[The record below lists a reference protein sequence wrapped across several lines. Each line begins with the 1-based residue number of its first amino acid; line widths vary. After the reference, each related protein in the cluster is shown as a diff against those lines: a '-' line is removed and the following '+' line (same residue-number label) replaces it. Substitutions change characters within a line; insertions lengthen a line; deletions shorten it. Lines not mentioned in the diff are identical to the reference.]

1 MEGIIMTVQL
11 LLGLSLLVGVHELGH
26 LLAAKAFGMRV
37 EKYSIGF
44 PPKIWGKKF
53 GETEYSLGMIPLG
66 GFVKISGMIDE
77 SLDTS
82 SLSSEPKEYEFRA
95 KPAWQRLIVMMG
107 GIIVNVISGILIFI
121 ILIFSQG
128 ETYISKEEVNKH
140 GIVAYEL
147 GKEIGFKT
155 GDRVINVNGRDYEKF
170 RDLRSGD
177 VLLSTNGYYTV
188 EREGEQ
194 VKVPIPNNFIDNFA
208 DRDNQVP
215 FIDIRR
221 PFEVGQ
227 VVDGSN
233 AEKGGLQT
241 GDRFVSV
248 NGRDFKYFDEFSAA
262 LDSLKGRQITATINR
277 GGSQKTL
284 NFEVTEEGTLGFQ
297 AVPLIELSRVE
308 YGFFESIG
316 KGTVHAFNVVWIN
329 VKAFGKMFSGD
340 VSPSKSLAGPI
351 GIARIFGGSWDWI
364 NFWHITG
371 LLSMIL
377 AFMNFLPI
385 PALDGGHVMFLTW
398 EIVTGRKPSDKFLEN
413 AQKVGMVLL
422 LGIMTYA
429 IFNDITKLF

>member
-1 MEGIIMTVQL
+1 MTVQL

-26 LLAAKAFGMRV
+26 LIAAKSFGMRV

-53 GETEYSLGMIPLG
+53 GETEYSIGMIPLG

-82 SLSSEPKEYEFRA
+82 SLSSEPKPYEFRA

-107 GIIVNVISGILIFI
+107 GIIVNVIAGVLIFI
-121 ILIFSQG
+121 ALIYSQG
-128 ETYISKEEVNKH
+128 ETYISKEEMNKH

-147 GKEIGFKT
+147 GKKIGFET
-155 GDRVINVNGRDYEKF
+155 GDKVLNINGEDFEKF

-177 VLLSTNGYYTV
+177 VLLSTDGFYTV
-188 EREGEQ
+188 KRDGETIR
-194 VKVPIPNNFIDNFA
+194 VSIPNNFIDNFA
-208 DRDNQVP
+208 DRDNQIP

-227 VVDGSN
+227 VVPESN
-233 AEKGGLQT
+233 AEEGGLQP
-241 GDRFVSV
+241 GDRFLSV
-248 NGRDFKYFDEFSAA
+248 NGEDVQYFDEFSSA
-262 LDSLKGRQITATINR
+262 LDTLKGQEIAATVDR
-277 GGSQKTL
+277 KGQRVPLT
-284 NFEVTEEGTLGFQ
+284 FEVTEEGTLGFE
-297 AVPLIELSRVE
+297 AVPLLELSRIE
-308 YGFFESIG
+308 YGFFESIS
-316 KGTVHAFNVVWIN
+316 KGTAHAFNVVWIN

-351 GIARIFGGSWDWI
+351 GIARIFGGSWDWL